1 MQDLGV
7 VPKLLFVL
15 KDETTPIST
24 IKVTCEVLTVL
35 LNHGTNKGYI
45 QNILRSVPFASY
57 FLFGLFLF
65 TFFKTKTELIYLY
78 WIKRL
83 PVKHIVKLM
92 SIFTVFELQQSHI

>member
-45 QNILRSVPFASY
+45 QNILRSVSFASY

-65 TFFKTKTELIYLY
+65 TFFFKTKTN
-78 WIKRL
+78 
-83 PVKHIVKLM
+83 
-92 SIFTVFELQQSHI
+92 IFILD